1 MICPCCG
8 QRVDHE
14 DPDRI
19 AFVAGLSVQEAQIL
33 RFVFD
38 SAPDP
43 ALNEKLTWHLWGDD
57 IDGGPDDPHGL
68 IGVKLVHINRKLAP
82 QRLRLTRRANG
93 SDLGGVVAVPLEP
106 ATHVK
111 HSANVGAGDG

>member
-19 AFVAGLSVQEAQIL
+19 AFVAGLTPTEAKL
-33 RFVFD
+33 FAFVMAQ
-38 SAPDP
+38 APKP
-43 ALNEKLTWHLWGDD
+43 ARRDRIIWHLWGDD
-57 IDGGPDDPHGL
+57 IDGGPECADSNVSVYVTK
-68 IGVKLVHINRKLAP
+68 ISAKLAP
-82 QRLRLTRRANG
+82 QRLRLTSIVNG
-93 SDLGGVVAVPLEP
+93 VHQGGLVVVPVP

-111 HSANVGAGDG
+111 HSANVGAGHG